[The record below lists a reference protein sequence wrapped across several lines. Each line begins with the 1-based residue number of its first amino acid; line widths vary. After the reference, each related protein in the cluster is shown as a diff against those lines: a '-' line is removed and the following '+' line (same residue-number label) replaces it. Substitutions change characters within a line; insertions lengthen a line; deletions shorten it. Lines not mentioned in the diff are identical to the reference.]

1 MEREG
6 LALLCV
12 GLSHH
17 PFSAI
22 NKFVAVTAFIIGP
35 TTQPYRLDV
44 ADVIVHLST
53 WR

>member
-22 NKFVAVTAFIIGP
+22 NEFVTLTAFIIGP
-35 TTQPYRLDV
+35 TQ
-44 ADVIVHLST
+44 LSLIGLMLQM
-53 WR
+53 